1 MSITAGLNLPP
12 FGIDQN
18 GVITAHDPE
27 WPLERVEMTLFLL
40 HAFFGRIRDFVW
52 RELGIWPR
60 PVLEIDALPP
70 GR

>member
-1 MSITAGLNLPP
+1 M
-12 FGIDQN
+12 
-18 GVITAHDPE
+18 ITAHDPE
-27 WPLERVEMTLFLL
+27 WPLERVEMMLFLL
-40 HAFFGRIRDFVW
+40 NAFFGRIRDFVW